1 MSGGSL
7 TYDMMPRPDPR
18 DRAAHRPAGRLD
30 TPPEPGDDA
39 VIGRAFRWSL
49 LGIAVLAA
57 GGGAAA
63 YFATREPAVETVE
76 RGETARVERR
86 VSPAVDPPRVPFT
99 DVTAAA
105 GIDFVHESG
114 AAGEKLL
121 PETMGGGGG
130 FFDFD
135 SDGDPDLLLVNS
147 TRWPWDEAAGDAA
160 PATCRLYEN
169 DGTGHFTDVTAGSG
183 FDVPLY
189 GMGCAFGDYDADGDP
204 DVYLTALGP
213 NRLLRND
220 GANADG
226 RPRFTDVTDETG
238 TAGGAEDW
246 TTGAGWFDADG
257 DGDLDLLAVNYVEWS
272 REYDLAQPFTLVGGG
287 RGYGRPQAF
296 AGTFPLLF
304 RNPHVDGGK
313 PGGEEGGREFGE
325 VAEESGLHVTNP
337 ATGVPL
343 AKSLGLTFCDADGD
357 GRPDVFVAN
366 DTVRNFLFLNTDDG
380 FEEVGE
386 LAGVAYDENGMARGA
401 MGVDAARLR
410 GGGDLAIAVGNFSTE
425 MTALYVSPA
434 DALTFTDEAVANG
447 LGPQTRLELTFA
459 VLFLDADLD
468 GRPDLLC
475 ANGHLEDEI
484 NRVQPAIH
492 YAQNPQLFWNAGPDA
507 ATEFVPL
514 GADAVGEDFRR
525 PLVGR
530 GASYA
535 DIDADGDPDVL
546 LCAVNGPARL
556 LRIDQSLGHHW
567 LRVRCAGG
575 GSNPDAVGARVTV
588 VTADGEQTA
597 LVNPTRGYL
606 SQVEL
611 PLTFGLGERDR
622 VGRVVVRWPDG
633 GETVVDDPGVNR
645 ELEVRRD

>member
-1 MSGGSL
+1 MNK
-7 TYDMMPRPDPR
+7 PDPL
-18 DRAAHRPAGRLD
+18 DRAAHRPAPRPAAEG
-30 TPPEPGDDA
+30 GDDA
-39 VIGRAFRWSL
+39 VIGRAFRWSAAV
-49 LGIAVLAA
+49 IAGLAVV
-57 GGGAAA
+57 GGAVAL
-63 YFATREPAVETVE
+63 FLNREEAVETVE
-76 RGETARVERR
+76 RGEAARVERR
-86 VSPAVDPPRVPFT
+86 VLPEVEPPVVPFT

-105 GIDFVHESG
+105 GIDFVHENG

-135 SDGDPDLLLVNS
+135 ADGDPDLLLVNS
-147 TRWPWDEAAGDAA
+147 MRWPWDERPIDGP

-169 DGTGHFTDVTAGSG
+169 DGTGQFTDVTAGSG
-183 FDVPLY
+183 IDVPLY

-220 GANADG
+220 GADVDG
-226 RPRFTDVTDETG
+226 KPRFTDVTAETG
-238 TAGGAEDW
+238 TAGGADDW

-257 DGDLDLLAVNYVEWS
+257 DGDLDLLAVNYVQWS
-272 REYDLAQPFTLVGGG
+272 RAFDLAQPFTLVGGG
-287 RGYGRPQAF
+287 RAYGRPQAF

-304 RNPHVDGGK
+304 RNPLV
-313 PGGEEGGREFGE
+313 GGERGKKFAE
-325 VAEESGLHVTNP
+325 VAEEAGLHVMNA

-357 GRPDVFVAN
+357 GRLDPVVAN
-366 DTVRNFLFLNTDDG
+366 DTVRNFLFLRSGRGGDG
-380 FEEVGE
+380 AGFVESGE
-386 LAGVAYDENGMARGA
+386 LAGLAYDENGMARGA

-410 GGGDLAIAVGNFSTE
+410 GGTDLAVAVGNFSTE

-434 DALTFTDEAVANG
+434 DAFTFTDEAVANG

-468 GRPDLLC
+468 GRADLLC
-475 ANGHLEDEI
+475 ANGHLEEEI

-492 YAQNPQLFWNAGPDA
+492 YAQSPQLFWNAGPDA

-514 GADAVGEDFRR
+514 GADRVGGDFRR

-530 GASYA
+530 GASVA
-535 DIDADGDPDVL
+535 DIDLDGDPDVL

-556 LRIDQSLGHHW
+556 LRNDQSLGRHW
-567 LRVRCAGG
+567 LRVRCVGAGA
-575 GSNPDAVGARVTV
+575 NIDAVGARVTV
-588 VTADGEQTA
+588 VTADGEQVA
-597 LVNPTRGYL
+597 WVNPTRGYL

-611 PLTFGLGERDR
+611 PLTFGLGDADAVER
-622 VGRVVVRWPDG
+622 VTVRWPDG
-633 GETVVDDPGVNR
+633 GETVVERPAVDAELVVR
-645 ELEVRRD
+645 EGGS